1 MKPSFLDNLG
11 PEDFIQPDPDPKKTE
26 KRNETFPLISMT
38 EEKIGKY
45 VMRFPKRF
53 HKLWVIKPNA
63 EFLDY
68 SNRFMIEPRTR
79 FKNEIF
85 RSNKT
90 NANGHLIPDRPYNWF
105 YDVFMGNDSME
116 PLFGR
121 LTLENKSGEQ
131 DFDYSLVDKVL
142 THGDIHLVDLWC
154 CHTDIR
160 MIFANKD
167 LPLWLTFLKSQ
178 IPAALVSEQEMEKNA
193 PSIIK
198 GLVKR
203 NPDDTIENLSEV
215 MEALGCYLPGEGTI
229 ILCPN
234 RIRKVAKDLGIDPNI
249 LFCIV
254 YVHEL
259 AHAAMDQSIE
269 VIETENNPDYEYSI
283 AKVDCAYTH
292 DESSN
297 FMEESLANMVML
309 KYLEWYSE
317 IEEDGTIFDV
327 AEKFVNQQTAMYKF
341 GLHQFNIDAD
351 WTKWREFKMSHGES
365 TERLQEWYNN
375 CFADGKIKKPLDYS
389 KETYD
394 KALE

>member
-1 MKPSFLDNLG
+1 MIPSFLDNLG
-11 PEDFIQPDPDPKKTE
+11 PEDFIQPGPDPEKAE
-26 KRNETFPLISMT
+26 KRNETFPLFSTTNEI
-38 EEKIGKY
+38 IGNY

-53 HKLWVIKPNA
+53 HKLWVIKPIA

-68 SNRFMIEPRTR
+68 SNRFMSEPRTR
-79 FKNEIF
+79 FKDDIF
-85 RSNKT
+85 RPNKT
-90 NANGHLIPDRPYNWF
+90 NVNGHLIPDRPYNWF
-105 YDVFMGNDSME
+105 YDVFMGNDSIE
-116 PLFGR
+116 PMFGR
-121 LTLENKSGEQ
+121 LTLENKSGEL

-142 THGDIHLVDLWC
+142 AHGDIHLVDLWC

-167 LPLWLTFLKSQ
+167 LPLWLSFLRSQ
-178 IPAALVSEQEMEKNA
+178 IPAALVSEQEMERNA

-215 MEALGCYLPGEGTI
+215 METLGCYLPGKGII
-229 ILCPN
+229 ILCPK
-234 RIRKVAKDLGIDPNI
+234 RIRKVAKDLGFDSNI

-259 AHAAMDQSIE
+259 AHAAMDQLIE
-269 VIETENNPDYEYSI
+269 VTETENNPDYEYSI
-283 AKVDCAYTH
+283 AKVDGIYTY

-317 IEEDGTIFDV
+317 IDEDESVFDT
-327 AEKFVNQQTAMYKF
+327 AEKFVSQQTAMYKF

-351 WTKWREFKMSHGES
+351 WTKWRKFKMIHEGS
-365 TERLQEWYNN
+365 TERLQEWFSC
-375 CFADGKIKKPLDYS
+375 CFDGDIIKTPNEYT
-389 KETYD
+389 KEIYD